1 MFMAFDNEYEFVPL
15 APMTHNSLPDEMK
28 DFISVCGMMGI
39 MPRNNFIHPM
49 QKELTEVIDLKETND
64 DIDIPKDV
72 YLDED
77 FEDDVERY
85 VQENEDRLLRD
96 LEEKNNFT
104 PKYISSKEEINGE
117 VMRVE
122 KVMKSIESN
131 NLGIFKFLEVNG
143 MPYEKAKKFI
153 RRIIRL
159 SIKYNE

>member
-49 QKELTEVIDLKETND
+49 QKELAEVIDLKETND

-104 PKYISSKEEINGE
+104 PKHISSEEEINGE
-117 VMRVE
+117 IMRVE

>member
-1 MFMAFDNEYEFVPL
+1 MAFDNEYEFVPL

-49 QKELTEVIDLKETND
+49 QKELAQVIDLKETNE
-64 DIDIPKDV
+64 DIDIPAET

-85 VQENEDRLLRD
+85 VQENENRLLKD
-96 LEEKNNFT
+96 FDDEKNFNST
-104 PKYISSKEEINGE
+104 QVPSKEDNDEE
-117 VMRVE
+117 LMRIE
-122 KVMKSIESN
+122 KVIKSIERN

-153 RRIIRL
+153 RRIVRL
-159 SIKYNE
+159 SIRYNE

>member
-1 MFMAFDNEYEFVPL
+1 MAFDNEYEFVPL

-49 QKELTEVIDLKETND
+49 QKELAQVIDLKETNE
-64 DIDIPKDV
+64 DIDIPAET

-85 VQENEDRLLRD
+85 VQENENRLLKD
-96 LEEKNNFT
+96 FDDEKNFNPT
-104 PKYISSKEEINGE
+104 QVPSKEDNNDEL
-117 VMRVE
+117 MRIE
-122 KVMKSIESN
+122 KVIKSIERN
-131 NLGIFKFLEVNG
+131 NLGVLKFLEVNG

-153 RRIIRL
+153 RRIVRL
-159 SIKYNE
+159 SIRYDE

>member
-1 MFMAFDNEYEFVPL
+1 MAFDNEYEFVPL

-49 QKELTEVIDLKETND
+49 QKEMAQVIDLKETNE
-64 DIDIPKDV
+64 DIDIPAET

-85 VQENEDRLLRD
+85 VQENENRLLKD
-96 LEEKNNFT
+96 FDDEKNFSPT
-104 PKYISSKEEINGE
+104 QVPSKEDNNDEL
-117 VMRVE
+117 MRIE
-122 KVMKSIESN
+122 KVIKSIERN
-131 NLGIFKFLEVNG
+131 NLGVFKLLEVNG

-159 SIKYNE
+159 SIRYNE

>member
-1 MFMAFDNEYEFVPL
+1 MAFDNEYEFVPL

-49 QKELTEVIDLKETND
+49 QKELAQVIDLKETNE
-64 DIDIPKDV
+64 DIDIPAET

-85 VQENEDRLLRD
+85 VQENENRLLKD
-96 LEEKNNFT
+96 FDDEKSFNST
-104 PKYISSKEEINGE
+104 QVPSKEDNNEE
-117 VMRVE
+117 LMRIE
-122 KVMKSIESN
+122 KVIKSIERN

-153 RRIIRL
+153 RRIVRL
-159 SIKYNE
+159 SIRYNE

>member
-49 QKELTEVIDLKETND
+49 QKELAQVIDLKETNE
-64 DIDIPKDV
+64 DIDIPAET

-85 VQENEDRLLRD
+85 VQENENRLLKD
-96 LEEKNNFT
+96 FDDEKNFNST
-104 PKYISSKEEINGE
+104 KIPSKEDNNEE
-117 VMRVE
+117 LMRIE
-122 KVMKSIESN
+122 KVIKSIERN

-153 RRIIRL
+153 RRIVRL
-159 SIKYNE
+159 SIRYNE

>member
-49 QKELTEVIDLKETND
+49 QRELAQVIDLKETKD
-64 DIDIPKDV
+64 DIDIPTEI

-85 VQENEDRLLRD
+85 IQENGNRLLKD
-96 LEEKNNFT
+96 FEEEKNFN
-104 PKYISSKEEINGE
+104 PRQVSSKQDNDDEL
-117 VMRVE
+117 MRIE
-122 KVMKSIESN
+122 KVIKSIETN
-131 NLGIFKFLEVNG
+131 NRGVFKFLEVNG

-159 SIKYNE
+159 SIRYDD

>member
-49 QKELTEVIDLKETND
+49 QKELAQVIDLKETNE
-64 DIDIPKDV
+64 DIDIPAET

-85 VQENEDRLLRD
+85 VQDNENRLLKD
-96 LEEKNNFT
+96 FDDEKNFNST
-104 PKYISSKEEINGE
+104 KVTSKEDNNEE
-117 VMRVE
+117 LMRIE
-122 KVMKSIESN
+122 KVIKSIERN

-153 RRIIRL
+153 RRIVRL
-159 SIKYNE
+159 SIRYNE

>member
-49 QKELTEVIDLKETND
+49 QKELAQVIDLKETNE
-64 DIDIPKDV
+64 DIDIPAET

-85 VQENEDRLLRD
+85 VQENENRLLKD
-96 LEEKNNFT
+96 FDDEKNFNST
-104 PKYISSKEEINGE
+104 QVPSKEDNNEE
-117 VMRVE
+117 LMRIE
-122 KVMKSIESN
+122 KVIKSIERN

-153 RRIIRL
+153 RRIVRL
-159 SIKYNE
+159 SIRYNE

>member
-1 MFMAFDNEYEFVPL
+1 MAFDNEYEFVPL

-49 QKELTEVIDLKETND
+49 QRELAEVIDLKETND
-64 DIDIPKDV
+64 NIDIPADV
-72 YLDED
+72 YSEED

-85 VQENEDRLLRD
+85 VHENENRLLREF
-96 LEEKNNFT
+96 EEESNFNT
-104 PKYISSKEEINGE
+104 KDISLKEENSDE
-117 VMRVE
+117 FMRVE
-122 KVMKSIESN
+122 KVIKSIESN

-153 RRIIRL
+153 RRVIRL
-159 SIKYNE
+159 SIRYDE

>member
-1 MFMAFDNEYEFVPL
+1 MAFDNEYEFVPL

-49 QKELTEVIDLKETND
+49 QKELAQVIDLKETNE
-64 DIDIPKDV
+64 DIDIPAEA

-85 VQENEDRLLRD
+85 VEENENRLLKDFDDERSF
-96 LEEKNNFT
+96 NPT
-104 PKYISSKEEINGE
+104 QVPSKEDNNDEL
-117 VMRVE
+117 MRIE
-122 KVMKSIESN
+122 KVIKSIERN
-131 NLGIFKFLEVNG
+131 NLGVFKFLEVNG

-153 RRIIRL
+153 RRIVRL
-159 SIKYNE
+159 SIRYNE

>member
-1 MFMAFDNEYEFVPL
+1 MAFDNEYEFVPL

-49 QKELTEVIDLKETND
+49 QKELAQVIDLKETNE
-64 DIDIPKDV
+64 DIDIPAET

-85 VQENEDRLLRD
+85 VQDNENRLLKD
-96 LEEKNNFT
+96 FDDEKNFNST
-104 PKYISSKEEINGE
+104 KVTSKEDNNEE
-117 VMRVE
+117 LMRIE
-122 KVMKSIESN
+122 KVIKSIERN

-153 RRIIRL
+153 RRIVRL
-159 SIKYNE
+159 SIRYNE

>member
-1 MFMAFDNEYEFVPL
+1 MAFDNEYEFVPL

-49 QKELTEVIDLKETND
+49 QKELAEVIDLKETND

-85 VQENEDRLLRD
+85 VQENEDSLLRD

-104 PKYISSKEEINGE
+104 PKHISSKKEIDGE

>member
-1 MFMAFDNEYEFVPL
+1 MAFDNEYEFVPL

-49 QKELTEVIDLKETND
+49 QKELAQVIDLKETNE
-64 DIDIPKDV
+64 DIDIPAET

-85 VQENEDRLLRD
+85 VQENENRLLKD
-96 LEEKNNFT
+96 FDDEKNFNST
-104 PKYISSKEEINGE
+104 QVPSKEDNNEE
-117 VMRVE
+117 LMRIE
-122 KVMKSIESN
+122 KVIKSIERN

-153 RRIIRL
+153 RRIVRL
-159 SIKYNE
+159 SIRYNE

>member
-49 QKELTEVIDLKETND
+49 QKELAQVIDLKETNE
-64 DIDIPKDV
+64 DIDIPAEA

-85 VQENEDRLLRD
+85 VQENENRLLKD
-96 LEEKNNFT
+96 FDDEKNFNPT
-104 PKYISSKEEINGE
+104 QVPSKEDNNDEL
-117 VMRVE
+117 MRIE
-122 KVMKSIESN
+122 KVIKSIERN
-131 NLGIFKFLEVNG
+131 NLGVLKFLEVNG
-143 MPYEKAKKFI
+143 MPYDKAKKFI
-153 RRIIRL
+153 RRVVRL
-159 SIKYNE
+159 SIRYNE

>member
-1 MFMAFDNEYEFVPL
+1 MAFDNEYEFVPL

-49 QKELTEVIDLKETND
+49 QKELAQVIDLKETNE
-64 DIDIPKDV
+64 DIDIPAET

-85 VQENEDRLLRD
+85 VQENENRLLKD
-96 LEEKNNFT
+96 FDDEKNFNST
-104 PKYISSKEEINGE
+104 KIPSKEDNNEE
-117 VMRVE
+117 LMRIE
-122 KVMKSIESN
+122 KVIKSIERN

-153 RRIIRL
+153 RRIVRL
-159 SIKYNE
+159 SIRYNE